1 MRRGLQLVS
10 HSTVGVSFAGVCAV
24 ALMREQSCSS
34 GVLVWCLV
42 PVSAVG
48 QRASALRGQPLE
60 PFCRG
65 QNESFLVTYQEPVTE
80 SVESQAA
87 RSLGTQDWWMSSALD
102 FREQSMLLEPP
113 EVL

>member
-1 MRRGLQLVS
+1 M
-10 HSTVGVSFAGVCAV
+10 
-24 ALMREQSCSS
+24 
-34 GVLVWCLV
+34 V

-80 SVESQAA
+80 SVEESSGQVSWHPGVADVLCPGLQRAEHAA
-87 RSLGTQDWWMSSALD
+87 GAT
-102 FREQSMLLEPP
+102 
-113 EVL
+113 

>member
-1 MRRGLQLVS
+1 MVFG
-10 HSTVGVSFAGVCAV
+10 A
-24 ALMREQSCSS
+24 SS
-34 GVLVWCLV
+34 V
-42 PVSAVG
+42 VG

-87 RSLGTQDWWMSSALD
+87 RSLGTQDW
-102 FREQSMLLEPP
+102 
-113 EVL
+113 